1 MKKKII
7 LGLSAFIAVLALV
20 FTANG
25 AVASAAE
32 SEQETNTNLFTGFY
46 PSELQ
51 IEGENAVSNLIKVED
66 NKQLLISMNIELDN
80 TNGNYSNY
88 KISSS
93 LFIPLDSYF
102 EKINALQN
110 GFYYYEAFSNYRI
123 DSSGLFVNC
132 RILINISNLA
142 NKYPDMEYLMFIP
155 TFQYR
160 NDDTNVTVKQ
170 SVDTIKEVH
179 VSFVDNGTITDK
191 NSLLDYEVNYEPKTK
206 AIIWS
211 SDYSFDFSSDLVA
224 ANVAENTTIETVV
237 SKINASSNGNKLN
250 VISGSLITESSF
262 EQGQTYLYMIYAED
276 SDGNYDSKLLIINVV
291 DLEAPIIYG
300 SNEYTIP
307 NSTKLSINSIKSSL
321 IVTDNVDAAEDI
333 KLSLVS
339 DYYSNNYKNPGKY
352 YITFRAEDTSGN
364 FSTFTVCIKVEDRE
378 APKFKDENGLV
389 IKSFNVHK
397 SVDSVLLISEVIET
411 LTATDNY
418 DGNVDITVAKDSYS
432 GNGDKPGT
440 YVVKLQAKDA
450 ANNKS
455 YFDVVINVTEEM
467 PSKTI
472 VINDRLIVVEKSVKL
487 SKNDLVSIFKIC
499 ENYVSTTTSYTVI
512 NDDIYRLS
520 YNITGE
526 YLVEYNIT
534 TVSGT
539 EHEDVVTIRVVDSRS
554 SGAIVTT
561 PEAEEDGFI
570 MKILKW
576 IWNLILTVF
585 TWIGNVFKG
594 LFK

>member
-1 MKKKII
+1 MKKKFI
-7 LGLSAFIAVLALV
+7 LSLSAIVAVLALV
-20 FTANG
+20 FVAN
-25 AVASAAE
+25 VPTVSADE
-32 SEQETNTNLFTGFY
+32 PQTENNNLFTGFY
-46 PSELQ
+46 HSEFF
-51 IEGENAVSNLIKVED
+51 GNDKGTFSNLIKINED
-66 NKQLLISMNIELDN
+66 KAFIISMNIELDN
-80 TNGNYSNY
+80 TNCSNVC
-88 KISSS
+88 ISPSH
-93 LFIPLDSYF
+93 FVFFDSQLNRLEVTYT
-102 EKINALQN
+102 
-110 GFYYYEAFSNYRI
+110 GFYQLAVLESSTLDA
-123 DSSGLFVNC
+123 SGLFVEC
-132 RILINISNLA
+132 RVVINGSYLLSRD
-142 NKYPDMEYLMFIP
+142 NKIAYAVIQPAVGYIN
-155 TFQYR
+155 T
-160 NDDTNVTVKQ
+160 DTGETALQ
-170 SVDTIKEVH
+170 EADTIKEVYI
-179 VSFVDNGTITDK
+179 SYIESGSIASEEELATF
-191 NSLLDYEVNYEPKTK
+191 EVNYSPKE
-206 AIIWS
+206 S
-211 SDYSFDFSSDLVA
+211 SINWDSEYSFDFTKNYIE
-224 ANVAENTTIETVV
+224 ANVEENTMIETIV
-237 SKINASSNGNKLN
+237 SKINASSNGNELN
-250 VISGSLITESSF
+250 VILGSLTTESSF
-262 EQGQTYLYMIYAED
+262 EQGQTYFYFIYAED
-276 SDGNYDSKLLIINVV
+276 TSGNYDSKLLVINVV

-300 SNEYTIP
+300 SNEYTVP

-321 IVTDNVDAAEDI
+321 IVTDNYDAEKDI
-333 KLSLVS
+333 KLTIVS
-339 DYYSNNYKNPGKY
+339 DYYSNNYKIPGKY

-364 FSTFTVCIKVEDRE
+364 FSKFTVCIKVVDRE

-411 LTATDNY
+411 LTATDNF

-450 ANNKS
+450 ANNKA
-455 YFDVVINVTEEM
+455 YFDVVVNVTEDM
-467 PSKTI
+467 PTKTI
-472 VINDRLIVVEKSVKL
+472 VVNDKLIIVEKSVRL
-487 SKNDLVSIFKIC
+487 TQNDMVNIFKLC
-499 ENYVSTTTSYTVI
+499 QKYGAATTSYTVI

-526 YLVEYNIT
+526 YLVEYNII

-561 PEAEEDGFI
+561 PEAEDGFI